1 MYSNYGFD
9 AERAEIIK
17 FIQEE
22 GIKGVIFINGDRHHT
37 ELSVLKEENKP
48 TIYDLTVSPLTSG
61 SHFSTEVN
69 NLRVPETYVAEQNYA
84 EIFVKGAFKK
94 RYVEVV
100 VRDKTGKKLWEKRLD
115 P

>member
-1 MYSNYGFD
+1 
-9 AERAEIIK
+9 
-17 FIQEE
+17 
-22 GIKGVIFINGDRHHT
+22 
-37 ELSVLKEENKP
+37 
-48 TIYDLTVSPLTSG
+48 
-61 SHFSTEVN
+61 
-69 NLRVPETYVAEQNYA
+69 VPETYVAEQNYA